1 MFQILK
7 DQSTAD
13 RRRIPILFVDATDGY
28 TPETGVTSPT
38 INISKNGGP
47 FAAGAGT
54 FTQIDATNLPGHYYY
69 QFTTGE
75 IDTLGYISFYA
86 IKSGTT
92 RSYNAVVQVMAYD
105 EFSATNLGLSNLDA
119 TVGSRSTLTAANV
132 NTEVDTALADVG
144 LTTTV
149 TGRIDTNIG
158 SRSTLTAANVWDYL
172 TSAATVVGSLGKRIA
187 DNLDV
192 VVSTRS
198 TLSAANVWDYLTSAA
213 TVVGSLGKRIADNLD
228 ALISTRSTLTTAQV
242 NTEVDTA
249 LADVGLTTTVTGR
262 IDTNIGSRMATFTY
276 TTPPTAGT
284 IADAVWDEPA
294 NDHTAGNST
303 GKVLDLIKKANYVTE
318 TQVTADI
325 TATTTTF
332 SVALLKPTDYFNE
345 QVLIFTTGALTGESK
360 AIRTWTN
367 NGTYSTIVLQEP
379 LSAAPA
385 SGMEFV
391 ITSQQIHAREEIAE
405 TIWNTVRATSSPT
418 GGIPAAGTYGR
429 FLDAQV
435 SAAGGGGG
443 SSTVINGPYK
453 IKSENYENED
463 SIDLLVGSTSATQI
477 QAVNEEGIF
486 VPISAS
492 NTNAVKIYNS
502 AGTLVEN
509 LAVTVRLA
517 SNGIVEF
524 TPTTATTNTA
534 GTYNLYLESVDGSG
548 NTWKFGPMKVYV
560 KAL

>member
-13 RRRIPILFVDATDGY
+13 RRRIPILFVDASDGY

-119 TVGSRSTLTAANV
+119 TVSSRSTLTAANVNTEVDTALSDVGLTTTVTGRIDASVSSRSTLTAAQV

-158 SRSTLTAANVWDYL
+158 S
-172 TSAATVVGSLGKRIA
+172 
-187 DNLDV
+187 
-192 VVSTRS
+192 
-198 TLSAANVWDYLTSAA
+198 
-213 TVVGSLGKRIADNLD
+213 
-228 ALISTRSTLTTAQV
+228 RSTLTTAQV

-276 TTPPTAGT
+276 TTPPTAGS

-294 NDHTAGNST
+294 NDHTTGNT
-303 GKVLDLIKKANYVTE
+303 FGKDINLIKKANYVTE

-332 SVALLKPTDYFNE
+332 SVALVKPNDYFSE

-360 AIRTWTN
+360 AIRTWTD

-379 LSAAPA
+379 LSAVPA
-385 SGMEFV
+385 SGAEFV

-405 TIWNTVRATSSPT
+405 TIWNTVRATSSPS
-418 GGIPAAGTYGR
+418 GGVPAAGTYGR
-429 FLDAQV
+429 YLDAQV
-435 SAAGGGGG
+435 STAGGGGG
-443 SSTVINGPYK
+443 GSTTVVQGPFK
-453 IKSENYENED
+453 LKVDNNNVD
-463 SIDLLVGSTSATQI
+463 DFIDLLVGSTNSI
-477 QAVNEEGIF
+477 QLQSVDNDDRLI
-486 VPISAS
+486 PLSAS
-492 NTNAVKIYNS
+492 NTNAVKIYNV
-502 AGTLVEN
+502 AGTLVETLTPTIN
-509 LAVTVRLA
+509 LAT
-517 SNGIVEF
+517 NGICTF
-524 TPTTATTNTA
+524 DITTATTNTA
-534 GTYNLYLESVDGSG
+534 GTYDCILEVTDATSKVV
-548 NTWKFGPMKVYV
+548 KFGPIKIKVR
-560 KAL
+560 AL